1 MKILISPTEQNNTKT
16 KLLLF
21 LLLLLLLFWT
31 YFKKQKQQV
40 NDTEFRTHDDDSQI
54 DEDDDIESKELQS
67 KNKNIPLIVFIL
79 VFFLFVA
86 PLIFWIGNNL
96 KKPTSTTIYKDN
108 GNKNELSNK
117 KHADFPDEIRITIIL
132 PSNKKGFFQSYRFK
146 NRRLK
151 IWYIPE
157 ADEDKLKLYT
167 RDSYVTILMTEKSFD
182 KKTELKELNNLAKL
196 SPTAQFYCIMTN
208 NENMQEDKNLR
219 DKEGKSFD
227 TKSIKEANWILPEE
241 SNLKELPSFIK
252 TYLIEKGI
260 INE

>member
-1 MKILISPTEQNNTKT
+1 MKFSITPTKQNNTKT

-21 LLLLLLLFWT
+21 VLLLLLIFWT

-96 KKPTSTTIYKDN
+96 KKPTSTTIDKDN
-108 GNKNELSNK
+108 GNKTSSNK
-117 KHADFPDEIRITIIL
+117 KHADFPGVIEITIIF
-132 PSNKKGFFQSYRFK
+132 PSNEECFFQSYHFK
-146 NRRLK
+146 NRRLQ

-157 ADEDKLKLYT
+157 ASSNQIKRLYT
-167 RDSYVTILMTEKSFD
+167 RKSYVTILMTQKSFYEQTEF
-182 KKTELKELNNLAKL
+182 KKLEDL
-196 SPTAQFYCIMTN
+196 SPKAQFYCIMTN
-208 NENMQEDKNLR
+208 NENRQEDKDLR
-219 DKEGKSFD
+219 EGKSFD
-227 TKSIKEANWILPEE
+227 TKSIKEADWILPKE
-241 SNLKELPSFIK
+241 SNKKELPSFIK